1 MKRQIAG
8 ILTGLLVCSAFL
20 AGCGKNEAT
29 QAVKESVETEK
40 EGNGESTEAEGKDQD
55 KKSDAEET
63 DGSTEESSGE
73 DQAPEVVL
81 DKIGIL
87 LPEERSD
94 MNGSL
99 ERAELKSRLEENGY
113 DAALYFAK
121 EDADTQIGQI
131 RALLQDENLKALVIS
146 PVDPYSLSD
155 VLQEASDQSIPVIDY
170 DDLIMDTDK
179 IKYYVTFNTRA
190 IGNEIGKNIVKQA
203 ELSLALVPALSGCG
217 SDNTSSDNST
227 PDITSTTPQSTDSEP
242 SSQQTTVSDIISLP
256 ESSDNSSTIND
267 LRTQIVST
275 AEALVG
281 VDYVSGMATPEQ
293 GFDNSGLIYYVLRE
307 NGFINC
313 PRGTAAQKEMG
324 TTVALSEIEP
334 GDILFF
340 TDKDSE
346 TGEMIDFAGIYT
358 GNGQLIYSPYPGEK
372 VKFADL
378 NSSYWQNCFSR
389 AVRVA

>member
-1 MKRQIAG
+1 MKRY
-8 ILTGLLVCSAFL
+8 
-20 AGCGKNEAT
+20 
-29 QAVKESVETEK
+29 AVT
-40 EGNGESTEAEGKDQD
+40 
-55 KKSDAEET
+55 
-63 DGSTEESSGE
+63 
-73 DQAPEVVL
+73 L
-81 DKIGIL
+81 FI
-87 LPEERSD
+87 
-94 MNGSL
+94 
-99 ERAELKSRLEENGY
+99 
-113 DAALYFAK
+113 AALA
-121 EDADTQIGQI
+121 
-131 RALLQDENLKALVIS
+131 
-146 PVDPYSLSD
+146 
-155 VLQEASDQSIPVIDY
+155 
-170 DDLIMDTDK
+170 
-179 IKYYVTFNTRA
+179 
-190 IGNEIGKNIVKQA
+190 
-203 ELSLALVPALSGCG
+203 LALVPVLSGCG

-281 VDYVSGMATPEQ
+281 VDYVSGMATPEK

>member
-1 MKRQIAG
+1 MKRY
-8 ILTGLLVCSAFL
+8 
-20 AGCGKNEAT
+20 
-29 QAVKESVETEK
+29 AVT
-40 EGNGESTEAEGKDQD
+40 
-55 KKSDAEET
+55 
-63 DGSTEESSGE
+63 
-73 DQAPEVVL
+73 L
-81 DKIGIL
+81 FI
-87 LPEERSD
+87 
-94 MNGSL
+94 
-99 ERAELKSRLEENGY
+99 
-113 DAALYFAK
+113 AALA
-121 EDADTQIGQI
+121 
-131 RALLQDENLKALVIS
+131 
-146 PVDPYSLSD
+146 
-155 VLQEASDQSIPVIDY
+155 
-170 DDLIMDTDK
+170 
-179 IKYYVTFNTRA
+179 
-190 IGNEIGKNIVKQA
+190 
-203 ELSLALVPALSGCG
+203 LALVPALSGCC

>member
-1 MKRQIAG
+1 MKRY
-8 ILTGLLVCSAFL
+8 
-20 AGCGKNEAT
+20 
-29 QAVKESVETEK
+29 AVT
-40 EGNGESTEAEGKDQD
+40 
-55 KKSDAEET
+55 
-63 DGSTEESSGE
+63 
-73 DQAPEVVL
+73 L
-81 DKIGIL
+81 FI
-87 LPEERSD
+87 
-94 MNGSL
+94 
-99 ERAELKSRLEENGY
+99 
-113 DAALYFAK
+113 AALA
-121 EDADTQIGQI
+121 
-131 RALLQDENLKALVIS
+131 
-146 PVDPYSLSD
+146 
-155 VLQEASDQSIPVIDY
+155 
-170 DDLIMDTDK
+170 
-179 IKYYVTFNTRA
+179 
-190 IGNEIGKNIVKQA
+190 
-203 ELSLALVPALSGCG
+203 LALVPVLSGCG

-281 VDYVSGMATPEQ
+281 VHYVSGMATPEQ

>member
-1 MKRQIAG
+1 MKRY
-8 ILTGLLVCSAFL
+8 
-20 AGCGKNEAT
+20 
-29 QAVKESVETEK
+29 AVT
-40 EGNGESTEAEGKDQD
+40 
-55 KKSDAEET
+55 
-63 DGSTEESSGE
+63 
-73 DQAPEVVL
+73 L
-81 DKIGIL
+81 FI
-87 LPEERSD
+87 
-94 MNGSL
+94 
-99 ERAELKSRLEENGY
+99 
-113 DAALYFAK
+113 AALA
-121 EDADTQIGQI
+121 
-131 RALLQDENLKALVIS
+131 
-146 PVDPYSLSD
+146 
-155 VLQEASDQSIPVIDY
+155 
-170 DDLIMDTDK
+170 
-179 IKYYVTFNTRA
+179 
-190 IGNEIGKNIVKQA
+190 
-203 ELSLALVPALSGCG
+203 LALVPVLSGCG

-334 GDILFF
+334 GGILFF

>member
-1 MKRQIAG
+1 MKRY
-8 ILTGLLVCSAFL
+8 
-20 AGCGKNEAT
+20 
-29 QAVKESVETEK
+29 AVT
-40 EGNGESTEAEGKDQD
+40 
-55 KKSDAEET
+55 
-63 DGSTEESSGE
+63 
-73 DQAPEVVL
+73 L
-81 DKIGIL
+81 FI
-87 LPEERSD
+87 
-94 MNGSL
+94 
-99 ERAELKSRLEENGY
+99 
-113 DAALYFAK
+113 AALA
-121 EDADTQIGQI
+121 
-131 RALLQDENLKALVIS
+131 
-146 PVDPYSLSD
+146 
-155 VLQEASDQSIPVIDY
+155 
-170 DDLIMDTDK
+170 
-179 IKYYVTFNTRA
+179 
-190 IGNEIGKNIVKQA
+190 
-203 ELSLALVPALSGCG
+203 LALVPVLSGCG
-217 SDNTSSDNST
+217 SDNTSSDNLT

-324 TTVALSEIEP
+324 TTVPLSEIEP

>member
-1 MKRQIAG
+1 MKRY
-8 ILTGLLVCSAFL
+8 
-20 AGCGKNEAT
+20 
-29 QAVKESVETEK
+29 AVT
-40 EGNGESTEAEGKDQD
+40 
-55 KKSDAEET
+55 
-63 DGSTEESSGE
+63 
-73 DQAPEVVL
+73 L
-81 DKIGIL
+81 FI
-87 LPEERSD
+87 
-94 MNGSL
+94 
-99 ERAELKSRLEENGY
+99 
-113 DAALYFAK
+113 AALA
-121 EDADTQIGQI
+121 
-131 RALLQDENLKALVIS
+131 
-146 PVDPYSLSD
+146 
-155 VLQEASDQSIPVIDY
+155 
-170 DDLIMDTDK
+170 
-179 IKYYVTFNTRA
+179 
-190 IGNEIGKNIVKQA
+190 
-203 ELSLALVPALSGCG
+203 LALVPALSGCS

-324 TTVALSEIEP
+324 TTVPLSEIEP

>member
-1 MKRQIAG
+1 MKRY
-8 ILTGLLVCSAFL
+8 
-20 AGCGKNEAT
+20 
-29 QAVKESVETEK
+29 AVT
-40 EGNGESTEAEGKDQD
+40 
-55 KKSDAEET
+55 
-63 DGSTEESSGE
+63 
-73 DQAPEVVL
+73 L
-81 DKIGIL
+81 FI
-87 LPEERSD
+87 
-94 MNGSL
+94 
-99 ERAELKSRLEENGY
+99 
-113 DAALYFAK
+113 AAL
-121 EDADTQIGQI
+121 
-131 RALLQDENLKALVIS
+131 ALV
-146 PVDPYSLSD
+146 
-155 VLQEASDQSIPVIDY
+155 
-170 DDLIMDTDK
+170 
-179 IKYYVTFNTRA
+179 
-190 IGNEIGKNIVKQA
+190 
-203 ELSLALVPALSGCG
+203 LVPALSGCG
-217 SDNTSSDNST
+217 SHNTSSDNST
-227 PDITSTTPQSTDSEP
+227 PDTTSTTPQSTDSEP

-324 TTVALSEIEP
+324 TTVPLSEIEP

>member
-1 MKRQIAG
+1 MKRY
-8 ILTGLLVCSAFL
+8 
-20 AGCGKNEAT
+20 
-29 QAVKESVETEK
+29 AVT
-40 EGNGESTEAEGKDQD
+40 
-55 KKSDAEET
+55 
-63 DGSTEESSGE
+63 
-73 DQAPEVVL
+73 L
-81 DKIGIL
+81 FI
-87 LPEERSD
+87 
-94 MNGSL
+94 
-99 ERAELKSRLEENGY
+99 
-113 DAALYFAK
+113 AALA
-121 EDADTQIGQI
+121 
-131 RALLQDENLKALVIS
+131 
-146 PVDPYSLSD
+146 
-155 VLQEASDQSIPVIDY
+155 
-170 DDLIMDTDK
+170 
-179 IKYYVTFNTRA
+179 
-190 IGNEIGKNIVKQA
+190 
-203 ELSLALVPALSGCG
+203 LALVPTLSGCG

-227 PDITSTTPQSTDSEP
+227 PDITSTTPQSTGSEP

-378 NSSYWQNCFSR
+378 NSSYWQNCFSC

>member
-1 MKRQIAG
+1 MKRY
-8 ILTGLLVCSAFL
+8 
-20 AGCGKNEAT
+20 
-29 QAVKESVETEK
+29 AVTLFIV
-40 EGNGESTEAEGKDQD
+40 
-55 KKSDAEET
+55 
-63 DGSTEESSGE
+63 
-73 DQAPEVVL
+73 
-81 DKIGIL
+81 
-87 LPEERSD
+87 
-94 MNGSL
+94 
-99 ERAELKSRLEENGY
+99 
-113 DAALYFAK
+113 AL
-121 EDADTQIGQI
+121 
-131 RALLQDENLKALVIS
+131 ALV
-146 PVDPYSLSD
+146 
-155 VLQEASDQSIPVIDY
+155 
-170 DDLIMDTDK
+170 
-179 IKYYVTFNTRA
+179 
-190 IGNEIGKNIVKQA
+190 
-203 ELSLALVPALSGCG
+203 LVPALSGCG

-324 TTVALSEIEP
+324 TTVPLSEIEP

>member
-1 MKRQIAG
+1 MFI
-8 ILTGLLVCSAFL
+8 
-20 AGCGKNEAT
+20 
-29 QAVKESVETEK
+29 
-40 EGNGESTEAEGKDQD
+40 
-55 KKSDAEET
+55 
-63 DGSTEESSGE
+63 
-73 DQAPEVVL
+73 
-81 DKIGIL
+81 
-87 LPEERSD
+87 
-94 MNGSL
+94 
-99 ERAELKSRLEENGY
+99 
-113 DAALYFAK
+113 AALA
-121 EDADTQIGQI
+121 
-131 RALLQDENLKALVIS
+131 
-146 PVDPYSLSD
+146 
-155 VLQEASDQSIPVIDY
+155 
-170 DDLIMDTDK
+170 
-179 IKYYVTFNTRA
+179 
-190 IGNEIGKNIVKQA
+190 
-203 ELSLALVPALSGCG
+203 LALVPVLSGCG

-324 TTVALSEIEP
+324 TTVPLSEIEP

>member
-1 MKRQIAG
+1 MKRY
-8 ILTGLLVCSAFL
+8 
-20 AGCGKNEAT
+20 
-29 QAVKESVETEK
+29 AVT
-40 EGNGESTEAEGKDQD
+40 
-55 KKSDAEET
+55 
-63 DGSTEESSGE
+63 
-73 DQAPEVVL
+73 L
-81 DKIGIL
+81 FI
-87 LPEERSD
+87 
-94 MNGSL
+94 
-99 ERAELKSRLEENGY
+99 
-113 DAALYFAK
+113 AALA
-121 EDADTQIGQI
+121 
-131 RALLQDENLKALVIS
+131 
-146 PVDPYSLSD
+146 
-155 VLQEASDQSIPVIDY
+155 
-170 DDLIMDTDK
+170 
-179 IKYYVTFNTRA
+179 
-190 IGNEIGKNIVKQA
+190 
-203 ELSLALVPALSGCG
+203 LALVPVLSGCG

-227 PDITSTTPQSTDSEP
+227 PDITSTTQQSTDSEP

>member
-1 MKRQIAG
+1 MKRY
-8 ILTGLLVCSAFL
+8 
-20 AGCGKNEAT
+20 
-29 QAVKESVETEK
+29 AVT
-40 EGNGESTEAEGKDQD
+40 
-55 KKSDAEET
+55 
-63 DGSTEESSGE
+63 
-73 DQAPEVVL
+73 L
-81 DKIGIL
+81 FI
-87 LPEERSD
+87 
-94 MNGSL
+94 
-99 ERAELKSRLEENGY
+99 
-113 DAALYFAK
+113 AALA
-121 EDADTQIGQI
+121 
-131 RALLQDENLKALVIS
+131 
-146 PVDPYSLSD
+146 
-155 VLQEASDQSIPVIDY
+155 
-170 DDLIMDTDK
+170 
-179 IKYYVTFNTRA
+179 
-190 IGNEIGKNIVKQA
+190 
-203 ELSLALVPALSGCG
+203 LALVSALSGCG

-324 TTVALSEIEP
+324 TTVPLSEIEP

-358 GNGQLIYSPYPGEK
+358 GNDQLIYSPYPGEK

-378 NSSYWQNCFSR
+378 NSSYWQNCFSC

>member
-1 MKRQIAG
+1 MKRY
-8 ILTGLLVCSAFL
+8 
-20 AGCGKNEAT
+20 
-29 QAVKESVETEK
+29 AVT
-40 EGNGESTEAEGKDQD
+40 
-55 KKSDAEET
+55 
-63 DGSTEESSGE
+63 
-73 DQAPEVVL
+73 L
-81 DKIGIL
+81 FI
-87 LPEERSD
+87 
-94 MNGSL
+94 
-99 ERAELKSRLEENGY
+99 
-113 DAALYFAK
+113 AALA
-121 EDADTQIGQI
+121 
-131 RALLQDENLKALVIS
+131 
-146 PVDPYSLSD
+146 
-155 VLQEASDQSIPVIDY
+155 
-170 DDLIMDTDK
+170 
-179 IKYYVTFNTRA
+179 
-190 IGNEIGKNIVKQA
+190 
-203 ELSLALVPALSGCG
+203 LALVPAFSGCG

>member
-1 MKRQIAG
+1 MKRY
-8 ILTGLLVCSAFL
+8 
-20 AGCGKNEAT
+20 
-29 QAVKESVETEK
+29 AVT
-40 EGNGESTEAEGKDQD
+40 
-55 KKSDAEET
+55 
-63 DGSTEESSGE
+63 
-73 DQAPEVVL
+73 L
-81 DKIGIL
+81 FI
-87 LPEERSD
+87 
-94 MNGSL
+94 
-99 ERAELKSRLEENGY
+99 
-113 DAALYFAK
+113 AAL
-121 EDADTQIGQI
+121 
-131 RALLQDENLKALVIS
+131 ALV
-146 PVDPYSLSD
+146 
-155 VLQEASDQSIPVIDY
+155 
-170 DDLIMDTDK
+170 
-179 IKYYVTFNTRA
+179 
-190 IGNEIGKNIVKQA
+190 
-203 ELSLALVPALSGCG
+203 LVPALSGCG

-256 ESSDNSSTIND
+256 ESSDNKKTKKN

-324 TTVALSEIEP
+324 TTVPLSEIEP

-378 NSSYWQNCFSR
+378 NSSYWQTCFSR

>member
-1 MKRQIAG
+1 MKRY
-8 ILTGLLVCSAFL
+8 
-20 AGCGKNEAT
+20 
-29 QAVKESVETEK
+29 AVT
-40 EGNGESTEAEGKDQD
+40 
-55 KKSDAEET
+55 
-63 DGSTEESSGE
+63 
-73 DQAPEVVL
+73 L
-81 DKIGIL
+81 FI
-87 LPEERSD
+87 
-94 MNGSL
+94 
-99 ERAELKSRLEENGY
+99 
-113 DAALYFAK
+113 AALA
-121 EDADTQIGQI
+121 
-131 RALLQDENLKALVIS
+131 
-146 PVDPYSLSD
+146 
-155 VLQEASDQSIPVIDY
+155 
-170 DDLIMDTDK
+170 
-179 IKYYVTFNTRA
+179 
-190 IGNEIGKNIVKQA
+190 
-203 ELSLALVPALSGCG
+203 LALVSALSGCG

-227 PDITSTTPQSTDSEP
+227 PDITSTTPQSTGSEP
-242 SSQQTTVSDIISLP
+242 SPQQTTVSDIISHP

-324 TTVALSEIEP
+324 TTVPLSEIEP

-358 GNGQLIYSPYPGEK
+358 GNDQLIYSPYPGEK

-378 NSSYWQNCFSR
+378 NSSYWQNCFSC

>member
-1 MKRQIAG
+1 MKRY
-8 ILTGLLVCSAFL
+8 
-20 AGCGKNEAT
+20 
-29 QAVKESVETEK
+29 AVT
-40 EGNGESTEAEGKDQD
+40 
-55 KKSDAEET
+55 
-63 DGSTEESSGE
+63 
-73 DQAPEVVL
+73 L
-81 DKIGIL
+81 FI
-87 LPEERSD
+87 
-94 MNGSL
+94 
-99 ERAELKSRLEENGY
+99 
-113 DAALYFAK
+113 AAL
-121 EDADTQIGQI
+121 
-131 RALLQDENLKALVIS
+131 ALV
-146 PVDPYSLSD
+146 
-155 VLQEASDQSIPVIDY
+155 
-170 DDLIMDTDK
+170 
-179 IKYYVTFNTRA
+179 
-190 IGNEIGKNIVKQA
+190 
-203 ELSLALVPALSGCG
+203 LVPALSGCG

-324 TTVALSEIEP
+324 TTVQLSEIEP

-378 NSSYWQNCFSR
+378 NSSYWQNCFSC

>member
-1 MKRQIAG
+1 MKRY
-8 ILTGLLVCSAFL
+8 
-20 AGCGKNEAT
+20 
-29 QAVKESVETEK
+29 AVT
-40 EGNGESTEAEGKDQD
+40 
-55 KKSDAEET
+55 
-63 DGSTEESSGE
+63 
-73 DQAPEVVL
+73 L
-81 DKIGIL
+81 FI
-87 LPEERSD
+87 
-94 MNGSL
+94 
-99 ERAELKSRLEENGY
+99 
-113 DAALYFAK
+113 AALA
-121 EDADTQIGQI
+121 
-131 RALLQDENLKALVIS
+131 
-146 PVDPYSLSD
+146 
-155 VLQEASDQSIPVIDY
+155 
-170 DDLIMDTDK
+170 
-179 IKYYVTFNTRA
+179 
-190 IGNEIGKNIVKQA
+190 
-203 ELSLALVPALSGCG
+203 LALVPTLSGCG

-227 PDITSTTPQSTDSEP
+227 PDITSTTPQSTGSEP

-256 ESSDNSSTIND
+256 ESSDDSSTIND

-358 GNGQLIYSPYPGEK
+358 GSGRLIYSPYPGEK

-378 NSSYWQNCFSR
+378 NSSYWQNCFSC

>member
-1 MKRQIAG
+1 MKRY
-8 ILTGLLVCSAFL
+8 
-20 AGCGKNEAT
+20 
-29 QAVKESVETEK
+29 AVT
-40 EGNGESTEAEGKDQD
+40 
-55 KKSDAEET
+55 
-63 DGSTEESSGE
+63 
-73 DQAPEVVL
+73 L
-81 DKIGIL
+81 FI
-87 LPEERSD
+87 
-94 MNGSL
+94 
-99 ERAELKSRLEENGY
+99 
-113 DAALYFAK
+113 AALA
-121 EDADTQIGQI
+121 
-131 RALLQDENLKALVIS
+131 
-146 PVDPYSLSD
+146 
-155 VLQEASDQSIPVIDY
+155 
-170 DDLIMDTDK
+170 
-179 IKYYVTFNTRA
+179 
-190 IGNEIGKNIVKQA
+190 
-203 ELSLALVPALSGCG
+203 LALVPVLSGCG

-227 PDITSTTPQSTDSEP
+227 PDITSTTPQSTDLEP

-324 TTVALSEIEP
+324 TTVPLSEIEP

>member
-1 MKRQIAG
+1 MKRY
-8 ILTGLLVCSAFL
+8 
-20 AGCGKNEAT
+20 
-29 QAVKESVETEK
+29 AVT
-40 EGNGESTEAEGKDQD
+40 
-55 KKSDAEET
+55 
-63 DGSTEESSGE
+63 
-73 DQAPEVVL
+73 L
-81 DKIGIL
+81 FI
-87 LPEERSD
+87 
-94 MNGSL
+94 
-99 ERAELKSRLEENGY
+99 
-113 DAALYFAK
+113 AALA
-121 EDADTQIGQI
+121 
-131 RALLQDENLKALVIS
+131 
-146 PVDPYSLSD
+146 
-155 VLQEASDQSIPVIDY
+155 
-170 DDLIMDTDK
+170 
-179 IKYYVTFNTRA
+179 
-190 IGNEIGKNIVKQA
+190 
-203 ELSLALVPALSGCG
+203 LALVPTLSGCG

-227 PDITSTTPQSTDSEP
+227 PDITSTTPQSTGSEP

-307 NGFINC
+307 NGSINC

-378 NSSYWQNCFSR
+378 NSSYWQNCFSC